1 MANTLLVLPFMVG
14 FLAATVPLLG
24 STPTQPGVYSVITY
38 SASGTHTDYDM
49 ARQAADAYAV
59 ANPWTGSIL
68 VLKSTA
74 NFTCDAVPLP
84 SLGLSS
90 TTSIIGDGSGTSRI
104 VKSAG
109 CPASAA
115 TLRHDDSPNGALS
128 RGWYQGFTVDAN
140 HVDSAAC
147 EFYGMFLTTFID
159 VACGNALANADHELE
174 FGDVTANNV
183 GWMDNIYI
191 YDLETFDSVT
201 PGAGAVLTP
210 VWASGTL
217 SKVTVSSGG
226 TSPYTSLY
234 ARAQLTGADISTCST
249 VPAMTLTLT
258 SSGYISGAIV
268 TNPGSCGR
276 TALIY
281 ILVQD
286 GTPVTYGMKFSN
298 MADSHAWGL
307 QAANSAT
314 YGEAWFTGSS
324 DNSIY
329 NEHPS
334 SNQLIQIS
342 DTGNGNKHIRPVFA
356 NPGGYAAG
364 IYSQNGTIQN
374 ALISWNN
381 STYVAAA
388 GYFIGNDP
396 RVFQDWMIQNSQ
408 CATVSSSNFVPLT
421 TRSGLLSANNPLPA
435 GVKPQNIESCDG
447 TNSMHWIVTGP

>member
-1 MANTLLVLPFMVG
+1 MTNTPLGLRFVVG
-14 FLAATVPLLG
+14 FLAATAPLLG
-24 STPTQPGVYSVITY
+24 SAPAQPGVYSVITY
-38 SASGTHTDYDM
+38 SASGSHTDYDM

-68 VLKSTA
+68 VLKPTA

-90 TTSIIGDGSGTSRI
+90 TTSIIGDGSGTSSI
-104 VKSAG
+104 VKSAD

-147 EFYGMFLTTFID
+147 EFYGMFLTTFLD
-159 VACGNALANADHELE
+159 VACGNAIANADHELE
-174 FGDVTANNV
+174 FGNQDANNF

-201 PGAGAVLTP
+201 AGAGAVLTP
-210 VWASGTL
+210 VWASGAL
-217 SKVTVSSGG
+217 SRVTVSSGG

-234 ARAQLTGADISTCST
+234 ARAQLTGADISTCSNMPT
-249 VPAMTLTLT
+249 ITLTLT
-258 SSGYISGAIV
+258 SGGYINGAVV
-268 TNPGSCGR
+268 TNPGTCRS
-276 TALIY
+276 TARIY

-286 GTPVTYGMKFSN
+286 GTPATYGMKFTN
-298 MADSHAWGL
+298 MADSHVWGL
-307 QAANSAT
+307 QASNSAT
-314 YGEAWFTGSS
+314 YGEAWFTGSG

-329 NEHPS
+329 NENPS
-334 SNQLIQIS
+334 SNQFIQIS
-342 DTGNGNKHIRPVFA
+342 DTGNGNKHINPRFA
-356 NPGGYAAG
+356 NAGGYAAA
-364 IYSQNGTIQN
+364 IYSQNGTFQN
-374 ALISWNN
+374 ALMTWN
-381 STYVAAA
+381 SGAYLAAS

-408 CATVSSSNFVPLT
+408 CASISSSNFVPLT
-421 TRSGLLSANNPLPA
+421 TRSGLLSANNPVPP

-447 TNSMHWIVTGP
+447 THSVHWAVTQP